1 MTLRWPI
8 GHKFFEYCNSSE
20 QLINTVAT
28 PLFCAG
34 GSVSVVSS
42 QYQLSRLA
50 LTWYSVA
57 VRWELQGC
65 THSSG
70 ADSRNGGYYDT
81 KNEGIGLKA

>member
-34 GSVSVVSS
+34 GSVNVSS

-57 VRWELQGC
+57 VRWELQSC

-70 ADSRNGGYYDT
+70 AGSRNGV
-81 KNEGIGLKA
+81 IMILKMKG